1 MSIKINLNPTIP
13 PIPNIIDKT
22 KINIRYVLIS
32 PYVSVHIYW
41 DENEEELM
49 YHVEEPILDKQEKSL
64 LNTLEISLGE
74 MININIIVDKT
85 TESMIE
91 YIDKTSR
98 LLIEELSLQISE
110 DSYRKIFYYLFR
122 DFAGLN
128 EIEPLMRDFFIEDIE
143 CNGAN
148 TPLYIVHRV
157 YRNIKTN
164 IQLNSLDKLASF
176 VEKLAQ
182 RCGKYISYASPLLD
196 GSLPDGSR
204 VNASY
209 TKDVTSRGPTFCFK
223 KGNVLMSDGRIKKVN
238 ELFEESKKSFGS
250 KIEEENEI
258 VEVNDINC
266 CGVDEL
272 SLEQK
277 NSRIKSIIK
286 LPAPAKLAKIQFE
299 DGGEIE
305 VTLNHK
311 FHVSDGSLKLVEA
324 KDLKEGMLVPMPR
337 KLEVKGYR
345 QNINTYSLIKDF
357 SYSKKV
363 CVLASPE
370 IRNLVCQEIKNN
382 PTRQILSSNYNV
394 GGSYFYEII
403 SRGNSISFNILDQ
416 ICEKQNKNFADF
428 GDISINVY
436 GGGTKDKSKAKAIK
450 VPKELDEDLAYLA
463 GALVSDGHLSKS
475 SIDISCYESGFKDSV
490 KDKLTKKFGRFDSY
504 YQDNRVYLCNLFAP
518 FFFNKVFNI
527 PIGKKSRIV
536 GIPEIIFKSDDKVVS
551 SFIKGLFDGD
561 GTCRGGLSYKTYSQD
576 LAEGLTYLLA
586 RLGIYSYIRNSG
598 AEYRLNIPS
607 PCYLIYAQKIGF
619 DNLMKREDL
628 KELIEKQKE
637 SRTFIR
643 HDRIPGAPV
652 LSIINKLGINK
663 KELLKNCSFSYN
675 QIYQSTF
682 SRKFARD
689 LLNYILS
696 NQNIDS
702 VKQEIEYLKWLL
714 NCRQEFVRIER
725 IDIVENSEPVY
736 DIELDPCTFFIAGN
750 KPMNIFD
757 TIRKFTKVPWTPIQ
771 LLNMRTLSPEMLAY
785 FWILLDYKSNI
796 LISGG
801 TASGK
806 TTLLNAIAFFIPPES
821 RVVSIED
828 SVTGDSKIIIKENG
842 KIRNITIKEFVDNK
856 IDAEIMTLN
865 KKGEIIF
872 VKPSS
877 HIKHT
882 VKKDIYEILTRTGRK
897 VKVTQD
903 HSLFSLGENGLIEIK
918 PTELKEGKS
927 FIAVPRKLPIEGNE
941 INEINLINYLEY
953 FEDDFLAGEPVKNI
967 FEKYKL
973 NDFKVEKEKYRW
985 WKKHN
990 LIKIEDF
997 LKIKFDFS
1005 YDELKKLRIKSKNTS
1020 SIPIIFNVSDNFLE
1034 FCGLW
1039 LGDGSY
1045 DNYNKNSV
1053 ILSNADEECRNVLKN
1068 VAEYLKAGYSEMND
1082 NGVSLRIHST
1092 IFYKFMKNVLKFDGY
1107 SNSKK
1112 IPDFIFGLSNEQ
1124 VKHFIRGYFSADG
1137 CAKKGEVSCASQSIN
1152 LLETLQ
1158 TLFLRFGIISR
1169 INDFDRKD
1177 KCINMSISDSINVS
1191 KFMDIGFLQER
1202 KNERIREILSKKAHH
1217 TCSDIVPLSISQLK
1231 EVDRNKIL
1239 SWPYLQGMQNIGRDY
1254 LQKIAI
1260 PGSLVN
1266 DLSHSDIFWDRV
1278 KKINKIESE
1287 ETEVFDLSISN
1298 HEKFIVNNIFV
1309 HNTREL
1315 NIPREN
1321 WLPSVTRTSLGIG
1334 KVGEVDLFS
1343 LLKNSFRQNPDYVI
1357 VGEVRGK
1364 EAFVLFQGM
1373 ASGHSSISTMHADS
1387 IDTLVKR
1394 LETPPIELSP
1404 TLLNTLDCVAI
1415 MTHAIVNKQETRKL
1429 REIIEVVNVDSA
1441 GTTITNTPFIWNPK
1455 EDIFYFKKD
1464 SKVFEKI
1471 SKRHGLALD
1480 WLNKEFDFRA
1490 SLLYELQRRQI
1501 FDFNQTQKI
1510 INEYHKNP
1518 IAVLQAFGLLE
1529 G

>member
-110 DSYRKIFYYLFR
+110 DSYKKIFYYLFR

-209 TKDVTSRGPTFCFK
+209 TKDVTSRGPTF
-223 KGNVLMSDGRIKKVN
+223 
-238 ELFEESKKSFGS
+238 
-250 KIEEENEI
+250 
-258 VEVNDINC
+258 
-266 CGVDEL
+266 
-272 SLEQK
+272 
-277 NSRIKSIIK
+277 
-286 LPAPAKLAKIQFE
+286 
-299 DGGEIE
+299 
-305 VTLNHK
+305 
-311 FHVSDGSLKLVEA
+311 
-324 KDLKEGMLVPMPR
+324 
-337 KLEVKGYR
+337 
-345 QNINTYSLIKDF
+345 
-357 SYSKKV
+357 
-363 CVLASPE
+363 
-370 IRNLVCQEIKNN
+370 
-382 PTRQILSSNYNV
+382 
-394 GGSYFYEII
+394 
-403 SRGNSISFNILDQ
+403 
-416 ICEKQNKNFADF
+416 
-428 GDISINVY
+428 
-436 GGGTKDKSKAKAIK
+436 
-450 VPKELDEDLAYLA
+450 
-463 GALVSDGHLSKS
+463 
-475 SIDISCYESGFKDSV
+475 
-490 KDKLTKKFGRFDSY
+490 
-504 YQDNRVYLCNLFAP
+504 
-518 FFFNKVFNI
+518 
-527 PIGKKSRIV
+527 
-536 GIPEIIFKSDDKVVS
+536 
-551 SFIKGLFDGD
+551 
-561 GTCRGGLSYKTYSQD
+561 
-576 LAEGLTYLLA
+576 
-586 RLGIYSYIRNSG
+586 
-598 AEYRLNIPS
+598 
-607 PCYLIYAQKIGF
+607 
-619 DNLMKREDL
+619 
-628 KELIEKQKE
+628 
-637 SRTFIR
+637 
-643 HDRIPGAPV
+643 
-652 LSIINKLGINK
+652 
-663 KELLKNCSFSYN
+663 
-675 QIYQSTF
+675 
-682 SRKFARD
+682 
-689 LLNYILS
+689 
-696 NQNIDS
+696 
-702 VKQEIEYLKWLL
+702 
-714 NCRQEFVRIER
+714 
-725 IDIVENSEPVY
+725 
-736 DIELDPCTFFIAGN
+736 
-750 KPMNIFD
+750 

-771 LLNMRTLSPEMLAY
+771 LLNMKTLSPEMLAY